1 MFGVWLRSLRQEWL
15 QLDFAVGNGLR
26 AKIIERP
33 ARWMSREALQ
43 ELVAQLRT
51 VAAAT
56 VSKGELE
63 YGVLTG
69 SEDRLSNTIITLVY
83 DAKTRQP
90 IAFNALAIMPVALRG
105 QPVEVLHLGLV
116 IVDPTARSKGLSWIL
131 YGLTCALLS
140 ARNQF
145 RDLWVSNVTQVPAVI
160 GMVSDTFTDVFPRPG
175 NSVRRSFDHLVL
187 ARQIMAHH
195 RSAFGVG
202 GEAEFDEDRF
212 VIKNAYTGGSDNL
225 KKSFAEATKHRQ
237 AIYNEMCQNG
247 LDYERGDDFLQ
258 IGRVE
263 LSTLTRYLSK
273 DVPRGLLA
281 IVVPQLLFSFA
292 HSVFLPALYWFSAGR
307 SWGTLRPWPK

>member
-26 AKIIERP
+26 AKIVERP
-33 ARWMSREALQ
+33 ARWMEREALQ
-43 ELVAQLRT
+43 ALVAQLRE

-56 VSKGELE
+56 VSTGELE

-69 SEDRLSNTIITLVY
+69 SEERLSNTIITLVY
-83 DAKTRQP
+83 DAKSRQP
-90 IAFNALAIMPVALRG
+90 IAFNALAIMPVTLRG
-105 QPVEVLHLGLV
+105 QPMEVLHLGLV
-116 IVDPTARSKGLSWIL
+116 MVDPAARSKGLSWVL

-145 RDLWVSNVTQVPAVI
+145 RDLWISNVTQVPAVI

-175 NSVRRSFDHLVL
+175 DDARRSFAHLML

-237 AIYNEMCQNG
+237 AIYNEMCEAG
-247 LDYERGDDFLQ
+247 LDYGRGDDFLQ

-273 DVPRGLLA
+273 DVPRGSLA
-281 IVVPQLLFSFA
+281 IVLPQLLFSFA
-292 HSVFLPALYWFSAGR
+292 QSVFLPALYWFSANR
-307 SWGTLRPWPK
+307 PWGILRPWPK